1 MSAHS
6 STVKSARRRFV
17 PLAIAT
23 GVIGAALLATSMSGT
38 LSGFAASITNSNNT
52 AATGALVMQEQSSD
66 ATPITCLS
74 TDGGSISTNTATCST
89 INKFGGSTT
98 MVPGQTVTTAIS
110 IKNVGSVAASTFT
123 LTPGATCAQAANG
136 SLNGTAADLCA
147 KLNVVIKSGTATVF
161 TGTAATLAGAVAGS
175 GANAIAMPAAPAAG
189 VSVPFTIAVT
199 LALAAGNTY
208 QGLSASLPLTWTF
221 AS

>member
-6 STVKSARRRFV
+6 TAKSARRRFA
-17 PLAIAT
+17 PIAIAT

-74 TDGGSISTNTATCST
+74 TDGGSVSTNTATCST

-98 MVPGQTVTTAIS
+98 MIPGQTVTTAIS

-123 LTPGATCAQAANG
+123 LTPGATCTQGANG
-136 SLNGTAADLCA
+136 SLNGTATDLCA
-147 KLNVVIKSGTATVF
+147 KLNVVIKSGAATVF
-161 TGTAATLAGAVAGS
+161 TGTAASLAGAAAS
-175 GANAIAMPAAPAAG
+175 AFTMPAAPAAG

-199 LALAAGNTY
+199 LNAAAGNTY